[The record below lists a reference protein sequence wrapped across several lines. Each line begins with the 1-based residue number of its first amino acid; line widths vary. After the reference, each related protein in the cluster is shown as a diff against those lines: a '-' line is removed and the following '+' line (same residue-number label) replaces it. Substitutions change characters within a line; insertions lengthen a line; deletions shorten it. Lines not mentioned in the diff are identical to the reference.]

1 MLRHGLR
8 SNLTFICW
16 RQTFAAFQARSAN
29 ERQFVRPLAAL
40 TRRARVST
48 VAPIPELAGE
58 RAHRY
63 LTREKM

>member
-1 MLRHGLR
+1 MRLCPPYA
-8 SNLTFICW
+8 ICP
-16 RQTFAAFQARSAN
+16 FQARSAN

-40 TRRARVST
+40 TRRAGVST